1 MNTTALQTFN
11 FNSHAFRVI
20 TGSNGEPWFIAKD
33 VADCLGYADPA
44 QVVKQLCKKAV
55 NFTNGSKTV
64 VNEIKELHRTK
75 SLIIPESDVYRLIMR
90 SNLPSAEDFQTLVCE
105 EILPTIRKTG
115 SYSAQLKNDSQ
126 KVVKEFKAML
136 ELSKAFGL
144 KGNQALLS
152 ANQATKK
159 NTGVD
164 CKALLGIE
172 LEAPVQS
179 RLINVSD
186 VGLMVN
192 LTGQKVN
199 QLLKSKGFQ
208 IDRRDSKNRIVW
220 TPTEKGLKFSELM
233 DTNKKHDDG
242 TPVQQIKWY
251 ESIVAELG
259 LVGI

>member
-1 MNTTALQTFN
+1 MASPTALQTFN

-33 VADCLGYADPA
+33 VAECLGYQNPA
-44 QVVKQLCKKAV
+44 EAIRDNCKKTV
-55 NFTNGSKTV
+55 NFTNSSQLV

-105 EILPTIRKTG
+105 EILPAIRKTG
-115 SYSAQLKNDSQ
+115 SYSVPLKNDSQ
-126 KVVKEFKAML
+126 TVVKEFKSML
-136 ELSKAFGL
+136 ALSKAFGL
-144 KGNQALLS
+144 KGSQALLS

-164 CKALLGIE
+164 CQALLGIE

-186 VGLMVN
+186 MGLMIN
-192 LTGQKVN
+192 LSGAKVN
-199 QLLKSKGFQ
+199 QLLKEKGFQ
-208 IDRRDSKNRIVW
+208 ADRRDSKKRIVW
-220 TPTEKGLKFSELM
+220 TPTEKGLQFSTLM
-233 DTNKKHDDG
+233 DTGKKHSDG

-251 ESIVAELG
+251 ESVIKELRSS
-259 LVGI
+259 